1 LSRSLSLL
9 ALAVAVL
16 GAAPARGQA
25 PPSPPPA
32 APAEAS
38 PQAATGPPAAPPA
51 TAPPATAT
59 QGTVVEPAVDPNE
72 MRVRSESYEQ
82 VAKGHFEARGL
93 VDLHLGQMRIQAD
106 KADVYEDPQPD
117 GSVKRR
123 LVAEGNVV
131 FIRGTERL
139 SGDRV
144 EMDESGKG
152 FFENAVGFVEPGV
165 FIEGRRVERVDD
177 DTYLVA
183 GGKFTSCGQPN
194 PRWSFTATSARV
206 EVDDKVVAKNSVL
219 KMKGIPVFYAPYIY
233 YPIRKDGRSTGFLIP
248 HVGYSSYRGVN
259 LGTGFFWAMG
269 RSVDQTFY
277 ADNYSKVG
285 YGFGH
290 EFRYAALSP
299 SRGTFRTYLFEY
311 KGTPAVLDPDTG
323 EVVEEGTPANTDY
336 DIDWNAL
343 QMLPGGVRATVSVR
357 KYSNLTF
364 NQRFQESFNRV
375 TNRTEHWSASLE
387 KDLRLAVLS
396 ASMDTTSTYF
406 GSDYKRITGQLPG
419 VSLRRFPRQVGW
431 GGVVFGLEATA
442 NRLQY
447 GDIDAVDTW
456 QRYDFAPTIARPF
469 RLSFLEF
476 NPSAG
481 YRYTRYGSS
490 YGLDE
495 EEQNAVVGPAVNR
508 SFVETQMEMRGPYFS
523 RVFDTPGFGYSE
535 RFKHTIGP
543 EVSWM
548 YRTRVEDFNS
558 IPKFDGTDYFLGTN
572 QVSYSLVQRFYAKR
586 LGPTGKSLPY
596 EFFNWRLMQTYYVQI
611 ADGQSNFD
619 PNYSSS
625 VFGPGL
631 KPEHLSPLMSK
642 MRLKPSS
649 GFSVDFNLEYD
660 VNFKQLRRESVIGN
674 LNAPRVSLNGGWSRA
689 VRLSEDPA
697 ARVVRQHTLRGS
709 ASFEVV
715 PRRMFL
721 EGSADYD
728 LFNHILWQTRGQL
741 RYAVQCC
748 GFTVEYVQYD
758 WNGRNERQWRFN
770 IELANV
776 GSIGNFNGVGVNTSQ
791 GLGGYR

>member
-1 LSRSLSLL
+1 LSRFLSLF
-9 ALAVAVL
+9 ALAVVAL

-25 PPSPPPA
+25 PPSPGAHHKGPPTAPA
-32 APAEAS
+32 AE
-38 PQAATGPPAAPPA
+38 
-51 TAPPATAT
+51 
-59 QGTVVEPAVDPNE
+59 VEPATDPDE

-82 VAKGHFEARGL
+82 VAKGHYEARGL
-93 VDLHLGQMRIQAD
+93 VDLRLGAIRIQAD

-123 LVAEGNVV
+123 IVAEGNVV
-131 FIRGTERL
+131 FIRDQERL
-139 SGDRV
+139 AGDRV

-152 FFENAVGFVEPGV
+152 FFVNAVGFVEPGV

-177 DTYLVA
+177 NTYLVE

-219 KMKGIPVFYAPYIY
+219 KVKGVPVFYAPYIY
-233 YPIRKDGRSTGFLIP
+233 YPIRKDGRSTGFLFP
-248 HVGYSSYRGVN
+248 HFGYSSYRGFTA
-259 LGTGFFWAMG
+259 GTGFFWAMG
-269 RSVDQTFY
+269 RSLDQTFY
-277 ADNYSKVG
+277 ADTYSKVG

-290 EFRYAALSP
+290 ELRYTEESP
-299 SRGTFRTYLFEY
+299 SRGTFRTYLFDY
-311 KGTPAVLDPDTG
+311 KGSPAVLDPGTG
-323 EVVEEGTPANTDY
+323 EVITEATPATTDY

-343 QMLPGGVRATVSVR
+343 QMIPGGIRATVSVR
-357 KYSNLTF
+357 KYSNLSF

-387 KDLRLAVLS
+387 KDLKLAVLS

-447 GDIDAVDTW
+447 GDLNAVDHW
-456 QRYDFAPTIARPF
+456 SRFDLAPTVARPF
-469 RLSFLEF
+469 RLSFLDF
-476 NPSAG
+476 NPSVG
-481 YRYTRYGSS
+481 YRYTRYGST

-495 EEQNAVVGPAVNR
+495 SGQNAIVGPALGR
-508 SFVETQMEMRGPYFS
+508 SFVETQMEMRGPIFS

-543 EVSWM
+543 EVAWT
-548 YRTRVEDFNS
+548 YRTRVQDFNS
-558 IPKFDGTDYFLGTN
+558 IPKFDGSDYFLGTN
-572 QVSYSLVQRFYAKR
+572 QIAYSLVQRFYAKR
-586 LGPTGKSLPY
+586 LGPTGRPQPY
-596 EFFNWRLMQTYYVQI
+596 EFFNWRLTQTYYVQI

-625 VFGPGL
+625 VYGPGL

-649 GFSVDFNLEYD
+649 EFSVDFNVEYD
-660 VNFKQLRRESVIGN
+660 VNFKQIRRESFIGN
-674 LNAPRVSLNGGWSRA
+674 FNAPRVSLNGGWSRA
-689 VRLSEDPA
+689 LRLAENPA
-697 ARVVRQHTLRGS
+697 ERVVRAHTLRGS
-709 ASFEVV
+709 GSFEVL
-715 PRRMFL
+715 PKKLFL

-758 WNGRNERQWRFN
+758 WNGRSERQWRFN
-770 IELANV
+770 LELANV
-776 GSIGNFNGVGVNTSQ
+776 GSIGNFNGAGVNTSQ
-791 GLGGYR
+791 GLGSYR

>member
-1 LSRSLSLL
+1 
-9 ALAVAVL
+9 VVVL
-16 GAAPARGQA
+16 GGAPARGQA
-25 PPSPPPA
+25 PPSPAAGPA
-32 APAEAS
+32 R
-38 PQAATGPPAAPPA
+38 PA
-51 TAPPATAT
+51 TAPALAPAPA
-59 QGTVVEPAVDPNE
+59 VEPASDPGE
-72 MRVRSESYEQ
+72 LRVRAETQEQ
-82 VAKGHFEARGL
+82 LEKGHFAWRGT
-93 VDLHLGQMRIQAD
+93 VDLRLGGMRIQAD

-131 FIRGTERL
+131 FIRGVERL

-144 EMDESGKG
+144 EMDESGRG

-177 DTYLVA
+177 DTYRVE

-194 PRWSFTATSARV
+194 PRWSFSATNARV

-219 KMKGIPVFYAPYIY
+219 KVKGIPVFYAPYIY
-233 YPIRKDGRSTGFLIP
+233 YPIRRDGRSTGFLFP
-248 HVGYSSYRGVN
+248 HFGYSSYRGFN
-259 LGTGFFWAMG
+259 MGTGFFWAMG
-269 RSVDQTFY
+269 RSLDQTLY
-277 ADNYSKVG
+277 ADTYSKVG

-290 EFRYAALSP
+290 ELRYAQDSP
-299 SRGTFRTYLFEY
+299 SRGTFRTYLFQY
-311 KGTPAVLDPDTG
+311 KGTPAILDPDTG
-323 EVVEEGTPANTDY
+323 EVIEEATPANTDY
-336 DIDWNAL
+336 DVDWNAL
-343 QMLPGGVRATVSVR
+343 HMLPGAVRATVNVR

-375 TNRTEHWSASLE
+375 TNRTEHWSAALE

-406 GSDYKRITGQLPG
+406 GSDYKRINGRLPG

-431 GGVVFGLEATA
+431 GGVVFGLAA
-442 NRLQY
+442 NADQLQY
-447 GDIDAVDTW
+447 GDIDKVDKW
-456 QRYDFAPTIARPF
+456 ARYDFAPIVARPF

-481 YRYTRYGSS
+481 YRYTHYGAS

-495 EEQNAVVGPAVNR
+495 EDQNAIVGPALNR
-508 SFVETQMEMRGPYFS
+508 SFVETQLEMRGPYFS
-523 RVFDTPGFGYSE
+523 RVFDTPGFAYSE

-558 IPKFDGTDYFLGTN
+558 IPKYDGDDYFLGTN
-572 QVSYSLVQRFYAKR
+572 QISYSLIQRFYAKR
-586 LGPTGKSLPY
+586 RGPTGKAVPY
-596 EFFNWRLMQTYYVQI
+596 EFFNWRLVQTYYVQI

-631 KPEHLSPLMSK
+631 KPEHLSPLMSRMK
-642 MRLKPSS
+642 LKASPE
-649 GFSVDFNLEYD
+649 FSMDFNVEYD
-660 VNFKQLRRESVIGN
+660 VNFKQIKRSSVFGN

-689 VRLSEDPA
+689 VRLAEDPA
-697 ARVVRQHTLRGS
+697 ARLVRAHTLRGS
-709 ASFEVV
+709 ATFEVLPQRLFV
-715 PRRMFL
+715 

-728 LFNHILWQTRGQL
+728 LLNHILWQMRGQV

-748 GFTVEYVQYD
+748 GFTVEYMQYD

-770 IELANV
+770 LELANV
-776 GSIGNFNGVGVNTSQ
+776 GSIGNFNGVGVSSQ